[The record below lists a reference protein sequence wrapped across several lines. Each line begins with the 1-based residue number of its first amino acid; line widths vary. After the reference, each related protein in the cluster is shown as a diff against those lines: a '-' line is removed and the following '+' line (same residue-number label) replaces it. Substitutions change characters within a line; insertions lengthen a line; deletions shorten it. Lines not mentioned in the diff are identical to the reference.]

1 MSPLKWFV
9 VFTACFFALGLIQNV
24 GRRVRHVRE
33 AGNRQARFTRAL
45 VAMGTTIIELTLYVL
60 AIAFLWWAS
69 SQELSG

>member
-1 MSPLKWFV
+1 MSPFKWFV
-9 VFTACFFALGLIQNV
+9 VFTTCFFALGLFRNV
-24 GRRVRHVRE
+24 SARVRHIRE
-33 AGNRQARFTRAL
+33 AENRQARFTRAL